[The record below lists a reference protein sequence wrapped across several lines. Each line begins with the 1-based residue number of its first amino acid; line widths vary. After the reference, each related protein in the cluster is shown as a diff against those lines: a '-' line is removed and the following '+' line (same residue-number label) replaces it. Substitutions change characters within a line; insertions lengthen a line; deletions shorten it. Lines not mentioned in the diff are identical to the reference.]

1 MKTKLLFL
9 MPHASTGGMPSFVLK
24 RIQLLND
31 LFDIYVVEYA
41 CLSDTYILHRKQIQD
56 ILGDKFYTLEE
67 NKLELLTIIKNCNID
82 IVHIEHEVE
91 GFDMGMV
98 NMLYSNNRTYK
109 IVETCHNIVF
119 QAKDKIFIPDAFA
132 LCTPYHLETFKEID
146 TYKQVIQYPLE
157 NNVCD
162 FNKKAESIKSLG
174 FAEDRINVLNVGLWT
189 KGKNQGEA
197 LEIAKK
203 HPSIDFHFVGNQA
216 INFEDYWKPLMEN
229 LPENVKVW
237 GERDDVNVF
246 MEACDIFMFNSIF
259 ECNPLVIK
267 EAIGYQMPIFAHNL
281 PQYCGMYDNYISPI
295 EDFGLKKDKHYL
307 AIDESDKFTKESTEF
322 YNLILKTK
330 MKKQETKSTYRFI
343 NHFVNGVYFEILGDS
358 HSNFRVQFSDKA
370 GNILYE
376 EIIKCNSWIRLDRQF
391 YTDWNIKVWEND
403 QLVHNEDFSLKGKRV
418 MIGFESSSLGDT
430 LAWLP
435 YCDEFQKKHDCQLIV
450 CTFKNFL
457 FKDQYP
463 NIEFVEPSTVVPNL
477 FAKHDL
483 GWFYDKNREPVLP
496 STIPLQATAT
506 NILGLNFSEIK
517 PKLNFDF
524 SIKNDAPKSVCIA
537 TNSTAGCK
545 EWVKESWQEVVDY
558 LVSQGIIVYNVSKE
572 QNYDLKGVTPISDYS
587 IENTMNL
594 IHNAE
599 CLIGLSSG
607 ISWLAW
613 ALNKKVI
620 MIANFT
626 EANHEFSTDCIR
638 LVNESVC
645 HGCWNNKNFKF
656 DKSLWEW
663 CPIYNGYEKQFECQ
677 KSITSKNVIDE
688 LKNLVVTI

>member
-1 MKTKLLFL
+1 

-31 LFDIYVVEYA
+31 LFDIYVVEYE
-41 CLSDTYILHRKQIQD
+41 CLSDIYVLHRNQIKE
-56 ILGDKFYTLEE
+56 IVGNKFYTLDT
-67 NKLELLTIIKNCNID
+67 NKLELINIINKHKID
-82 IVHIEHEVE
+82 IVHIEHEAE
-91 GFDMGMV
+91 GFDMNMI
-98 NMLYSNNRTYK
+98 NMLYRNDRTYK

-119 QAKDKIFIPDAFA
+119 QAKDKIFIPDGFA
-132 LCTPYHLETFKEID
+132 LCTPHHFETFKDID

-162 FNKKAESIKSLG
+162 FNKKTESIKTLG
-174 FAEDRINVLNVGLWT
+174 LAEDRINVLNVGLWT

-197 LEIAKK
+197 IEIAKK

-216 INFEDYWKPLMEN
+216 MNFADYWQPLMN
-229 LPENVKVW
+229 DLPENVKVW

-246 MEACDIFMFNSIF
+246 MEACDIFMFNSTF

-281 PQYCGMYDNYISPI
+281 PQYCGIYDNYISPI
-295 EDFGLKKDKHYL
+295 EDFGVKKDKHYL
-307 AIDESDKFTKESTEF
+307 ATDESDKFTKESTEF

-330 MKKQETKSTYRFI
+330 MKKQETKSTYKFI

-376 EIIKCNSWIRLDRQF
+376 EIIKCNSWIKLDRQY

-435 YCDEFQKKHDCQLIV
+435 YCDEFQKKHDCQLTV

-477 FAKHDL
+477 FAKYDL

-506 NILGLNFSEIK
+506 NILGLEYSEIK

-524 SIKNDAPKSVCIA
+524 SILKNAPKSVCIA
-537 TNSTAGCK
+537 PNSTSGCK

-558 LVSQGIIVYNVSKE
+558 LVSQGIIVYNISKE
-572 QNYDLKGVTPISDYS
+572 QNYDLSGITPIEDYS
-587 IENTMNL
+587 IESTMNL
-594 IHNAE
+594 IHKAE
-599 CLIGLSSG
+599 YVISLSSG
-607 ISWLAW
+607 LSWLAW

-620 MIANFT
+620 MIANFS

-656 DKSLWEW
+656 DKSDWGW
-663 CPIYNGYEKQFECQ
+663 CPINKGYDKQFECQ
-677 KSITSKNVIDE
+677 KSITAEIVIE
-688 LKNLVVTI
+688 EVKKLK

>member
-1 MKTKLLFL
+1 
-9 MPHASTGGMPSFVLK
+9 
-24 RIQLLND
+24 
-31 LFDIYVVEYA
+31 
-41 CLSDTYILHRKQIQD
+41 
-56 ILGDKFYTLEE
+56 
-67 NKLELLTIIKNCNID
+67 
-82 IVHIEHEVE
+82 
-91 GFDMGMV
+91 
-98 NMLYSNNRTYK
+98 
-109 IVETCHNIVF
+109 
-119 QAKDKIFIPDAFA
+119 
-132 LCTPYHLETFKEID
+132 
-146 TYKQVIQYPLE
+146 
-157 NNVCD
+157 
-162 FNKKAESIKSLG
+162 
-174 FAEDRINVLNVGLWT
+174 
-189 KGKNQGEA
+189 
-197 LEIAKK
+197 
-203 HPSIDFHFVGNQA
+203 
-216 INFEDYWKPLMEN
+216 
-229 LPENVKVW
+229 
-237 GERDDVNVF
+237 
-246 MEACDIFMFNSIF
+246 
-259 ECNPLVIK
+259 
-267 EAIGYQMPIFAHNL
+267 
-281 PQYCGMYDNYISPI
+281 
-295 EDFGLKKDKHYL
+295 
-307 AIDESDKFTKESTEF
+307 
-322 YNLILKTK
+322 

-477 FAKHDL
+477 FAKYDL

-524 SIKNDAPKSVCIA
+524 SIKSDAPKSVCIA

-545 EWVKESWQEVVDY
+545 EWVKESWQEVVNY

-572 QNYDLKGVTPISDYS
+572 QNYDLKGVTPILDYS

-656 DKSLWEW
+656 DKSDWEW
-663 CPIYNGYEKQFECQ
+663 CPINKGYEKQFECQ

-688 LKNLVVTI
+688 LKKLVVTI

>member
-1 MKTKLLFL
+1 

-56 ILGDKFYTLEE
+56 ILGDKFFTLEE
-67 NKLELLTIIKNCNID
+67 NKLELLTIIKNHNID

-119 QAKDKIFIPDAFA
+119 KAKDKIFIPDAFA
-132 LCTPYHLETFKEID
+132 LCTPYHLETFSEID

-162 FNKKAESIKSLG
+162 FNKKAESIKTLG
-174 FAEDRINVLNVGLWT
+174 LAEDRINVLNVGLWT

-197 LEIAKK
+197 IEIAKK

-216 INFEDYWKPLMEN
+216 INFADYWQPLMN
-229 LPENVKVW
+229 DLPENVKVW
-237 GERDDVNVF
+237 GERDDVSVF
-246 MEACDIFMFNSIF
+246 MEACDIFMFNSTF

-295 EDFGLKKDKHYL
+295 EDFGVKKDKHYL

-376 EIIKCNSWIRLDRQF
+376 EIIKCNSWIKLDRQY

-403 QLVHNEDFSLKGKRV
+403 KLVHNEDISLKGKRV

-435 YCDEFQKKHDCQLIV
+435 YCDEFQKKHDCQLTV

-477 FAKHDL
+477 YAKYDL
-483 GWFYDKNREPVLP
+483 GWFYDYNKEPVLP
-496 STIPLQATAT
+496 NTIPLQATAT
-506 NILGLNFSEIK
+506 NILGLEYSEIK

-524 SIKNDAPKSVCIA
+524 SILKNAQKSVCIA
-537 TNSTAGCK
+537 PNSTSGCK

-558 LVSQGIIVYNVSKE
+558 LVSEGIIVYNISKE
-572 QNYDLKGVTPISDYS
+572 QNYDLNGITPIEDYG
-587 IENTMNL
+587 IENTMKL
-594 IHNAE
+594 IHNSQYV
-599 CLIGLSSG
+599 ISLSSG
-607 ISWLAW
+607 LSWLAF

-620 MIANFT
+620 MIANFSKKD
-626 EANHEFSTDCIR
+626 HEFSTDCIR

-656 DKSLWEW
+656 DKSNWGF
-663 CPIYNGYEKQFECQ
+663 CPINEGYDKQFECQ
-677 KSITSKNVIDE
+677 KSITPANVIE
-688 LKNLVVTI
+688 ATKSLV

>member
-9 MPHASTGGMPSFVLK
+9 APHLSTGGMPSFVLK

-31 LFDIYVVEYA
+31 LFDIYVVEYE
-41 CLSDTYILHRKQIQD
+41 CLSDIYVLHRNQIKE
-56 ILGDKFYTLEE
+56 IVGNKFYTLDT
-67 NKLELLTIIKNCNID
+67 NKLELINIINKHKID
-82 IVHIEHEVE
+82 IVHIEHEAE
-91 GFDMGMV
+91 GFDMNMI
-98 NMLYSNNRTYK
+98 NMLYRNDRTYK

-119 QAKDKIFIPDAFA
+119 QAKNKIFTPDAFA
-132 LCTPYHLETFKEID
+132 LCTPHHFETFKDID

-162 FNKKAESIKSLG
+162 FNKKAESIKTLG
-174 FAEDRINVLNVGLWT
+174 LAEDRINVLNVGLWT

-197 LEIAKK
+197 IEIAKK

-216 INFEDYWKPLMEN
+216 MNFADYWQPLMN
-229 LPENVKVW
+229 DLPENVKVW

-246 MEACDIFMFNSIF
+246 MEACDIFMFNSTF

-295 EDFGLKKDKHYL
+295 EDFGVKKDKHYL
-307 AIDESDKFTKESTEF
+307 ATDESDKFTKESTEF

-376 EIIKCNSWIRLDRQF
+376 EIIKCNSWIKLDRQY

-435 YCDEFQKKHDCQLIV
+435 YCDEFQKKHDCQLTV

-477 FAKHDL
+477 FAKYDL

-506 NILGLNFSEIK
+506 NILGLEYSEIK

-524 SIKNDAPKSVCIA
+524 SILKNAPKSVCIA
-537 TNSTAGCK
+537 PNSTSGCK
-545 EWVKESWQEVVDY
+545 EWGKESWQEVVDY
-558 LVSQGIIVYNVSKE
+558 LVSEGIIVYNISKE
-572 QNYDLKGVTPISDYS
+572 QNYDLNGITPVEDYS
-587 IENTMNL
+587 IENTMKL
-594 IHNAE
+594 IHHSE
-599 CLIGLSSG
+599 YLIGLSSG
-607 ISWLAW
+607 LSWLAF

-620 MIANFT
+620 MIANFSKKD
-626 EANHEFSTDCIR
+626 HEFSTDCIR

-656 DKSLWEW
+656 DKSNWGF
-663 CPIYNGYEKQFECQ
+663 CPINEGYDKQFECQ
-677 KSITSKNVIDE
+677 KSITPEMVISE
-688 LKNLVVTI
+688 IKKL

>member
-9 MPHASTGGMPSFVLK
+9 APHLSSGGMPSFLLK

-41 CLSDTYILHRKQIQD
+41 CLSDTYIVHRKQIQE
-56 ILGDKFYTLEE
+56 ILKDKFYTLEE
-67 NKLELLTIIKNCNID
+67 NKLELLTIIKNHNID

-119 QAKDKIFIPDAFA
+119 KAKDKIFIPDAFA
-132 LCTPYHLETFKEID
+132 LCTPYHLETFSEID

-162 FNKKAESIKSLG
+162 FNKKAESIKTLG
-174 FAEDRINVLNVGLWT
+174 LAEDRINVLNVGLWT

-197 LEIAKK
+197 IEIAKK

-216 INFEDYWKPLMEN
+216 INFADYWQPLMN
-229 LPENVKVW
+229 DLPENVKVW
-237 GERDDVNVF
+237 GERDDVSVF
-246 MEACDIFMFNSIF
+246 MEACDIFMFNSTF

-281 PQYCGMYDNYISPI
+281 SQYCGMYDDYISPI
-295 EDFGLKKDKHYL
+295 ADFGIKTNKHYL

-330 MKKQETKSTYRFI
+330 MKKQQKESSYKFI

-358 HSNFRVQFSDKA
+358 HSNFRVQFSDKNGA
-370 GNILYE
+370 ILYE
-376 EIIKCNSWIRLDRQF
+376 EIIKCNSWIRLDRQYF
-391 YTDWNIKVWEND
+391 TDWNIKVWEND
-403 QLVHNEDFSLKGKRV
+403 QLVHNEDLSLKGKRV

-430 LAWLP
+430 LAWMP
-435 YCDEFQKKHDCQLIV
+435 YCDEFQKKHDCKLIV
-450 CTFKNFL
+450 STFKNFL

-463 NIEFVEPSTVVPNL
+463 NIEFVETNTIVPNL
-477 FAKHDL
+477 FAKYDL
-483 GWFYDKNREPVLP
+483 GWFYDYNKEPVLP
-496 STIPLQATAT
+496 NTIPLQATAT
-506 NILGLNFSEIK
+506 NILGLEYSEIK
-517 PKLNFDF
+517 PKLNLLFD
-524 SIKNDAPKSVCIA
+524 SIELKPLEKNVCIA
-537 TNSTAGCK
+537 TNSTSGCK
-545 EWVKESWQEVVDY
+545 EWTKENWQEVVDY
-558 LVSQGIIVYNVSKE
+558 LVGQGYSVYNLSKE
-572 QNYDLKGVTPISDYS
+572 QTYDLNGLTRIKDYS
-587 IENTMNL
+587 IENTISL
-594 IHNAE
+594 LLQTE
-599 CLIGLSSG
+599 FLIGLSSG

-620 MIANFT
+620 MIANFSKHD
-626 EANHEFSTDCIR
+626 HEFSTDCIR

-656 DKSLWEW
+656 DKSNWNF
-663 CPIYNGYEKQFECQ
+663 CPINEGYDKQFECQ
-677 KSITSKNVIDE
+677 KSITPANVIE
-688 LKNLVVTI
+688 ATKSLV

>member
-1 MKTKLLFL
+1 MKTKILFL

-24 RIQLLND
+24 RIQLLKE

-56 ILGDKFYTLEE
+56 ILGNKFYTLEN
-67 NKLELLTIIKNCNID
+67 NKLELINIINKHKID
-82 IVHIEHEVE
+82 IVHIEHEAE
-91 GFDMGMV
+91 GFDMNMI
-98 NMLYSNNRTYK
+98 NMLYRNDRTYK

-119 QAKDKIFIPDAFA
+119 QAKDKIFTPDAFA
-132 LCTPYHLETFKEID
+132 LCTPHHFETFKDID

-162 FNKKAESIKSLG
+162 FNKKTESIKTLG
-174 FAEDRINVLNVGLWT
+174 LAQDRINVLNVGLWT

-197 LEIAKK
+197 IEIAKK

-246 MEACDIFMFNSIF
+246 MEACDIFMFNSTF

-295 EDFGLKKDKHYL
+295 EDFGVNKDKHYL

-358 HSNFRVQFSDKA
+358 HSNFRVQFSDKV

-376 EIIKCNSWIRLDRQF
+376 EIIKCNSWIKLDRQY

-435 YCDEFQKKHDCQLIV
+435 YCDEFQKKHDCQLTV

-477 FAKHDL
+477 FAKYDL

-496 STIPLQATAT
+496 NTIPLQATAT
-506 NILGLNFSEIK
+506 NILGLDYTEIK
-517 PKLNFDF
+517 PKLNFKPENIVA
-524 SIKNDAPKSVCIA
+524 SVSPKYVCIA
-537 TNSTAGCK
+537 PDSTSGCK
-545 EWVKESWQEVVDY
+545 EWTLENWQKVVDY
-558 LVSQGIIVYNVSKE
+558 LVSENYEVYNISLNSRYTLKNTYVPK
-572 QNYDLKGVTPISDYS
+572 DLSLESTMQFIHYS
-587 IENTMNL
+587 EFY
-594 IHNAE
+594 
-599 CLIGLSSG
+599 IGLSSG
-607 ISWLAW
+607 LSWLNW

-656 DKSLWEW
+656 DKSDWNW
-663 CPIYNGYEKQFECQ
+663 CPINKDYDKQFECQ
-677 KSITSKNVIDE
+677 KSITAQSVIE
-688 LKNLVVTI
+688 EIKKLK

>member
-9 MPHASTGGMPSFVLK
+9 APHLSTGGMPSFLLK

-31 LFDIYVVEYA
+31 LFDIYVVEYE
-41 CLSDTYILHRKQIQD
+41 CLSDIYVLHRNQIKD
-56 ILGDKFYTLEE
+56 LVGNKFYTLDT
-67 NKLELLTIIKNCNID
+67 NKLELINIINKHKID
-82 IVHIEHEVE
+82 IVHIEHEAE
-91 GFDMGMV
+91 GFDMNMI
-98 NMLYSNNRTYK
+98 NMLYRNDRTYK

-119 QAKDKIFIPDAFA
+119 QAKDKIFTPDAFA
-132 LCTPYHLETFKEID
+132 LCTPHHFETFKDID

-162 FNKKAESIKSLG
+162 FYKKTESIKTLG
-174 FAEDRINVLNVGLWT
+174 LAEDRINVLNVGLWT

-197 LEIAKK
+197 IEIAKK

-216 INFEDYWKPLMEN
+216 MNFADYWQPLMN
-229 LPENVKVW
+229 DLPENVKVW

-246 MEACDIFMFNSIF
+246 MEACDIFMFNSTF

-295 EDFGLKKDKHYL
+295 EDFGVKKDKHYL
-307 AIDESDKFTKESTEF
+307 ATDESDKFTKESTEF

-376 EIIKCNSWIRLDRQF
+376 EIIKCNSWIKLDRQY

-435 YCDEFQKKHDCQLIV
+435 YCDEFQKKHDCQLTV

-477 FAKHDL
+477 YAKYDL

-506 NILGLNFSEIK
+506 NILGLEYSEIK

-524 SIKNDAPKSVCIA
+524 STKSDAPKSVCIA

-545 EWVKESWQEVVDY
+545 EWVKENWQEVVDY
-558 LVSQGIIVYNVSKE
+558 LVSQGITVYNLSKE
-572 QNYDLKGVTPISDYS
+572 QNYILNDVTPISDYS
-587 IENTMNL
+587 IENTMDL

-599 CLIGLSSG
+599 FFVGLSSG
-607 ISWLAW
+607 LSWLAW

-638 LVNESVC
+638 LVNKSVC

-656 DKSLWEW
+656 DKSLWDW
-663 CPIYNGYEKQFECQ
+663 CPIHNGYDKQFECQ
-677 KSITSKNVIDE
+677 KSITAEMVISE
-688 LKNLVVTI
+688 IKKLK

>member
-24 RIQLLND
+24 RIQLLKE

-56 ILGDKFYTLEE
+56 ILGDKFYTLEN
-67 NKLELLTIIKNCNID
+67 NKLELINIIYKHKID
-82 IVHIEHEVE
+82 IVHIEHEAE
-91 GFDMGMV
+91 GFDMNMI
-98 NMLYSNNRTYK
+98 NMLYRNDRTYK

-119 QAKDKIFIPDAFA
+119 QAKDKIFTPDAFA
-132 LCTPYHLETFKEID
+132 LCTPHHFETFKDID

-162 FNKKAESIKSLG
+162 FNKKTESIKTLG
-174 FAEDRINVLNVGLWT
+174 LAEDRINVLNVGLWT

-197 LEIAKK
+197 IEIAKK

-246 MEACDIFMFNSIF
+246 MEACDIFMFNSTF

-295 EDFGLKKDKHYL
+295 EDFGIKKDKHYL

-376 EIIKCNSWIRLDRQF
+376 EIIKCNSWIKLDRQY

-435 YCDEFQKKHDCQLIV
+435 YCDEFQKKHDCKLIV
-450 CTFKNFL
+450 STFKNFL

-477 FAKHDL
+477 FAKYDL

-496 STIPLQATAT
+496 STIPLQQTAT
-506 NILGLNFSEIK
+506 NILGLEYSEIK
-517 PKLNFDF
+517 PKLNFVR
-524 SIKNDAPKSVCIA
+524 KGRLGYEKLYVCIA
-537 TNSTAGCK
+537 PDSTSGCK
-545 EWVKESWQEVVDY
+545 EWTLENWQKVVDY
-558 LVSQGIIVYNVSKE
+558 LVSENYEVYNISLNSRYTLKNTYVPK
-572 QNYDLKGVTPISDYS
+572 DLSLES
-587 IENTMNL
+587 TMQF
-594 IHNAE
+594 IHHSE
-599 CLIGLSSG
+599 FYIGLSSG
-607 ISWLAW
+607 LSWLNW

-620 MIANFT
+620 MIANFSKKD
-626 EANHEFSTDCIR
+626 HEFSTDCIR

-656 DKSLWEW
+656 DKSNWGF
-663 CPIYNGYEKQFECQ
+663 CPINEGYDKQFECQ
-677 KSITSKNVIDE
+677 KSITPEMVIE
-688 LKNLVVTI
+688 EVKKLK

>member
-1 MKTKLLFL
+1 

-41 CLSDTYILHRKQIQD
+41 CLSDIYILHRKQIQE
-56 ILGDKFYTLEE
+56 ILGDKFFTLEE
-67 NKLELLTIIKNCNID
+67 NKLELLTIIKNHNID
-82 IVHIEHEVE
+82 IVHIEHEAE
-91 GFDMGMV
+91 GFDMNMI
-98 NMLYSNNRTYK
+98 NMLYRNDRTYK

-132 LCTPYHLETFKEID
+132 FCTPHHFETFKDID

-162 FNKKAESIKSLG
+162 FNKKTESIKTLG
-174 FAEDRINVLNVGLWT
+174 LAEDRINVLNVGLWT

-197 LEIAKK
+197 IEIAKK

-216 INFEDYWKPLMEN
+216 MNFADYWQPLMN
-229 LPENVKVW
+229 DLPENVKVW

-246 MEACDIFMFNSIF
+246 MEACDIFMFNSTF

-295 EDFGLKKDKHYL
+295 EDFGVNKDKHYL

-376 EIIKCNSWIRLDRQF
+376 EIIKCNSWIKLDRQY

-403 QLVHNEDFSLKGKRV
+403 QLVHNEDISLKGKRV
-418 MIGFESSSLGDT
+418 MIGFESSSLGDS

-435 YCDEFQKKHDCQLIV
+435 YCDEFQKKHDCQLTV

-457 FKDQYP
+457 FKDQYT

-477 FAKHDL
+477 FAKYDL

-506 NILGLNFSEIK
+506 NILGLEYSEIK

-524 SIKNDAPKSVCIA
+524 SILKNAPKSVCIA
-537 TNSTAGCK
+537 PNSTSGCK

-558 LVSQGIIVYNVSKE
+558 LVSQGIIVYNISKE
-572 QNYDLKGVTPISDYS
+572 QNYDLRGITPIEDYS

-594 IHNAE
+594 IHKAE
-599 CLIGLSSG
+599 YVISLSSG
-607 ISWLAW
+607 LSWLAW

-620 MIANFT
+620 MIANFSKHD
-626 EANHEFSTDCIR
+626 HEFSTDCIR

-656 DKSLWEW
+656 DKSNWNF
-663 CPIYNGYEKQFECQ
+663 CPINEGYDKQFECQ
-677 KSITSKNVIDE
+677 KSITAEMVISE
-688 LKNLVVTI
+688 IKKLK

>member
-41 CLSDTYILHRKQIQD
+41 CLSDIYILHRKQIQE
-56 ILGDKFYTLEE
+56 ILGDKFFTLEE
-67 NKLELLTIIKNCNID
+67 NKLELLTIIKNHNID
-82 IVHIEHEVE
+82 IVHIEHEAE
-91 GFDMGMV
+91 GFDMNMI
-98 NMLYSNNRTYK
+98 NMLYRNDRTYK

-132 LCTPYHLETFKEID
+132 FCTPHHFETFKDID

-162 FNKKAESIKSLG
+162 FNKKTESIKTLG
-174 FAEDRINVLNVGLWT
+174 LAEDRINVLNVGLWT

-197 LEIAKK
+197 IEIAKK

-216 INFEDYWKPLMEN
+216 MNFADYWQPLMN
-229 LPENVKVW
+229 DLPENVKVW

-246 MEACDIFMFNSIF
+246 MEACDIFMFNSTF

-295 EDFGLKKDKHYL
+295 EDFGVNKDKHYL

-376 EIIKCNSWIRLDRQF
+376 EIIKCNSWIKLDRQY

-403 QLVHNEDFSLKGKRV
+403 QLVHNEDISLKGKRV
-418 MIGFESSSLGDT
+418 MIGFESSSLGDS

-435 YCDEFQKKHDCQLIV
+435 YCDEFQKKHDCQLTV

-457 FKDQYP
+457 FKDQYT

-477 FAKHDL
+477 FAKYDL

-506 NILGLNFSEIK
+506 NILGLEYSEIK

-524 SIKNDAPKSVCIA
+524 SILKNAPKSVCIA
-537 TNSTAGCK
+537 PNSTSGCK

-558 LVSQGIIVYNVSKE
+558 LVSQGIIVYNISKE
-572 QNYDLKGVTPISDYS
+572 QNYDLRGITPIEDYS

-594 IHNAE
+594 IHKAE
-599 CLIGLSSG
+599 YVISLSSG
-607 ISWLAW
+607 LSWLAW

-620 MIANFT
+620 MIANFSKHD
-626 EANHEFSTDCIR
+626 HEFSTDCIR

-656 DKSLWEW
+656 DKSNWNF
-663 CPIYNGYEKQFECQ
+663 CPINEGYDKQFECQ
-677 KSITSKNVIDE
+677 KSITAEMVISE
-688 LKNLVVTI
+688 IKKLK